1 MQNKNEKVQVS
12 IPSAKLADVNILDRE
27 NIIEESDDKFISD
40 VLEKNLTEL
49 AFKYPYDVQKMQL
62 IEEIGEL
69 LQALS
74 KFERANGQGQPTK
87 VSQSDALKNLIE
99 EFAGV
104 QVMMFEMMKI
114 FSIEKE
120 IKEEM
125 EFQTN
130 RTLEREMLCK
140 R

>member
-1 MQNKNEKVQVS
+1 MQNKNEKVKVS
-12 IPSAKLADVNILDRE
+12 MPSASFADVNTIDRE
-27 NIIEESDDKFISD
+27 NVIEESDDKFISEI
-40 VLEKNLTEL
+40 LEKNLTEL

-62 IEEIGEL
+62 IEEIGEI

-130 RTLEREMLCK
+130 RTLEREMLWK

>member
-1 MQNKNEKVQVS
+1 M
-12 IPSAKLADVNILDRE
+12 PSASFADVNTIDRE
-27 NIIEESDDKFISD
+27 NVIEESDDKFISEI
-40 VLEKNLTEL
+40 LEKNLTEL

-62 IEEIGEL
+62 IEEIGEI

-130 RTLEREMLCK
+130 RTLEREMLWK

>member
-1 MQNKNEKVQVS
+1 MQNKNEKVKVS
-12 IPSAKLADVNILDRE
+12 MPSASFADVNTIDRE
-27 NIIEESDDKFISD
+27 NVIEESDDKFISEI
-40 VLEKNLTEL
+40 LEKNLTEL

-130 RTLEREMLCK
+130 RTLEREMLWK